1 MSIDWAKKNICF
13 IANEII
19 DDEKLDEKKLR
30 KKIEPWLTAVFQSE
44 HLSLLLGSGLTTAI
58 CNIIP
63 KKERESVQG
72 MQRLPFDSDYKFIQ
86 KYADD
91 SAKDLDRGEA
101 NIEDDIR
108 ISNEYLKGLLI
119 KNDSDGSAE
128 NLKKFLDEQLNSF
141 ANGILKN
148 EEIVNNSSSREKA
161 LGILRQFL
169 ISFSSR
175 TATRDRLHIFTTNY
189 DRFIEC
195 ALDEAGIYTI
205 DRFVGKIRPIM
216 RMHKLELDYHYN
228 PPGIRGEP
236 RYIEG
241 VVRYTKIHG
250 SIDWK
255 LEGKDIVRDA
265 IPFGVN
271 HSFQNSHDS
280 LMIYPNSSK
289 GIETVFFPYSE
300 LFRDFSTAI
309 CRPNSVLV
317 TYGYGFGDSHVNR
330 IIKDMMTI
338 LSTHLVIISYDK
350 AGGRIEKFLEDCN
363 PSQLTLLI
371 GEKFGDISALV
382 ANYLPKAAIDRI
394 TDRKNALLER
404 RSVTENEKIPAE
416 NTTDDKE
423 KAEG

>member
-1 MSIDWAKKNICF
+1 MNIDWVKENICF
-13 IANEII
+13 IANEIV
-19 DDEKLDEKKLR
+19 DDKNLDEKKLR

-63 KKERESVQG
+63 EKERDAVQG
-72 MQRLPFDSDYKFIQ
+72 MQRLPFNKEYEFIG
-86 KYADD
+86 KYAED
-91 SAKDLDRGEA
+91 SAKKLDRGSA

-108 ISNEYLKGLLI
+108 ISNEYLKGLQI
-119 KNDSDGSAE
+119 KSESDESTIK
-128 NLKKFLDEQLNSF
+128 LKNFLDEQLNSF

-148 EEIVNNSSSREKA
+148 EEIVNKSASRKKA
-161 LGILRQFL
+161 FGVLRQFL
-169 ISFSSR
+169 TSFSSR

-195 ALDEAGIYTI
+195 ALDETGIYTI

-250 SIDWK
+250 SVDWK
-255 LEGKDIVRDA
+255 QEGKDIVRDA
-265 IPFGVN
+265 IPFGSN

-317 TYGYGFGDSHVNR
+317 TYGYGFGDSHINR

-338 LSTHLVIISYDK
+338 LSTHLVIISYDQ
-350 AGGRIEKFLEDCN
+350 ADGRIKKFVEECN
-363 PSQLTLLI
+363 KS
-371 GEKFGDISALV
+371 
-382 ANYLPKAAIDRI
+382 
-394 TDRKNALLER
+394 
-404 RSVTENEKIPAE
+404 
-416 NTTDDKE
+416 
-423 KAEG
+423 

>member
-1 MSIDWAKKNICF
+1 MDIEWNKDDICF
-13 IANEII
+13 IANEMV
-19 DDEKLDEKKLR
+19 DDTLDEKKLR

-44 HLSLLLGSGLTTAI
+44 HLSLLLGSGLTIAV
-58 CNIIP
+58 CGLLP
-63 KKERESVQG
+63 DDERKKIQG
-72 MQRLPFDSDYKFIQ
+72 MQRLSFDKDFEFI
-86 KYADD
+86 KEFADE
-91 SAKDLDRGEA
+91 SAKDLDRGKA

-108 ISNEYLKGLLI
+108 ISNEYLRGLQIKDEPKGTAG
-119 KNDSDGSAE
+119 K
-128 NLKKFLDEQLNSF
+128 LKVFLDEQLNSF
-141 ANGILKN
+141 AMGILKN
-148 EEIVNNSSSREKA
+148 EEAVNNSSSKDKA
-161 LGILRQFL
+161 FNVLRQFL

-255 LEGKDIVRDA
+255 QDGKDIVRDA
-265 IPFGVN
+265 IPFGAN
-271 HSFQNSHDS
+271 HTFENSHES

-317 TYGYGFGDSHVNR
+317 TYGYGFGDSHINR

-350 AGGRIEKFLEDCN
+350 ADGRIEQFLKDCN
-363 PSQLTLLI
+363 KSQLTLLI
-371 GEKFGDISALV
+371 GKKFADLSALV
-382 ANYLPKAAIDRI
+382 SNYLPKAAIDRI
-394 TDRKNALLER
+394 TDR
-404 RSVTENEKIPAE
+404 E
-416 NTTDDKE
+416 NTIREKRSATD
-423 KAEG
+423 KAEISEKKDDVAEG

>member
-1 MSIDWAKKNICF
+1 MDIDWSKDDICF
-13 IANEII
+13 IANEMV
-19 DDEKLDEKKLR
+19 DDTLDEKKLR

-44 HLSLLLGSGLTTAI
+44 HLSLLLGSGLTIAV
-58 CNIIP
+58 CGLLP
-63 KKERESVQG
+63 DDERKKIQG
-72 MQRLPFDSDYKFIQ
+72 MQRLSFDKDFEFI
-86 KYADD
+86 KEYADA
-91 SAKDLDRGEA
+91 SAKDLDRGKA

-108 ISNEYLKGLLI
+108 ISNEYLRGLQIKDEPKGT
-119 KNDSDGSAE
+119 AE
-128 NLKKFLDEQLNSF
+128 KLKVFLDEQLNSF
-141 ANGILKN
+141 AMGILKN
-148 EEIVNNSSSREKA
+148 EETVNNSSSKDKA
-161 LGILRQFL
+161 FNVLRQFL

-189 DRFIEC
+189 DRFIEY

-255 LEGKDIVRDA
+255 QDGKYIVRDA
-265 IPFGVN
+265 IPFGA
-271 HSFQNSHDS
+271 SHTFENGHES

-317 TYGYGFGDSHVNR
+317 TYGYGFGDSHINR

-350 AGGRIEKFLEDCN
+350 ADGRIEQFLKDCN
-363 PSQLTLLI
+363 KSQLTLLI
-371 GEKFGDISALV
+371 GKKFADLPSLV
-382 ANYLPKAAIDRI
+382 SNYLPKAAIDRI
-394 TDRKNALLER
+394 TDRENAIREK
-404 RSVTENEKIPAE
+404 RSAT
-416 NTTDDKE
+416 E
-423 KAEG
+423 KAEISEKKDDVVEG